1 MITKFFFVTANFIR
15 FAEQFSVQ
23 KIFCW
28 RLKYLFFMP
37 HHLKNSF
44 YKSVSDFHE
53 NISFY
58 DYFFSNISS
67 SSSFSFSS
75 SFFFLIPQ
83 FIYLSIYLL
92 LLFFNFFVSSILL
105 RLQKLNKIEIEKFFD
120 FHALLSQYPKSDFH
134 RFSN

>member
-23 KIFCW
+23 KFFCW
-28 RLKYLFFMP
+28 KLKYLFFMP

-44 YKSVSDFHE
+44 YKGVSDFHK

-58 DYFFSNISS
+58 DYFFSNITS
-67 SSSFSFSS
+67 SSSFTS
-75 SFFFLIPQ
+75 SFFFFFPQ

-92 LLFFNFFVSSILL
+92 LLFFNFFVLFIIL

>member
-1 MITKFFFVTANFIR
+1 MITKFFLVTANFIR
-15 FAEQFSVQ
+15 FAEQFSVR

-28 RLKYLFFMP
+28 RLKYLFFML

-44 YKSVSDFHE
+44 YKGVSDFHE
-53 NISFY
+53 IISFY

-67 SSSFSFSS
+67 SSSFSS
-75 SFFFLIPQ
+75 SFFFFFPQ

-92 LLFFNFFVSSILL
+92 LLFFNFFVLFIIL
-105 RLQKLNKIEIEKFFD
+105 RLRKLNKIEIEKFFD

-134 RFSN
+134 RFLN